1 MYVHCTLVSDWLC
14 GCTLHAC
21 FVLSLWTVHCRLVS
35 DWVCG
40 CILRACFRLGLWTVC
55 RVLLHCGVRPHPTT
69 TTTPGLLQLA
79 LRHDASDVMHM
90 LLDLGAS
97 GEEDLDGILGE
108 LLLTRDLVMG
118 ADDGFSLLCKLLD
131 KGADPAV
138 ALRRIN
144 ESCTVA
150 VEELSV
156 SESRA
161 DSAKRAEESLKEQVS
176 RVLAESSASTF
187 QPTVAVALKSGRIAC
202 LAPLSQPV
210 GREGT
215 VQSETGPC
223 SPPPPPVPPPPPSPL
238 PPSASSGAGRPQTG
252 PRVPLRVDRE
262 RLAAPTFLPSST
274 PHQHNPTALVPSSTE
289 PGLLG
294 SRASGEFSLSPSQA
308 LSPPPP
314 PPPTHPHPPRPSH
327 HHPPPSVVPQSLHSA

>member
-1 MYVHCTLVSDWLC
+1 MYIARLFQTGVC
-14 GCTLHAC
+14 GCTLH
-21 FVLSLWTVHCRLVS
+21 
-35 DWVCG
+35 
-40 CILRACFRLGLWTVC
+40 ACFRLGLWTVC

-156 SESRA
+156 SESRD

-187 QPTVAVALKSGRIAC
+187 QPTVAVALKSGWIAC

-210 GREGT
+210 DREGT
-215 VQSETGPC
+215 VQSEAGPC
-223 SPPPPPVPPPPPSPL
+223 SLPPLPPVPPPPPPSL
-238 PPSASSGAGRPQTG
+238 PPPASSGAGGPQTG

-262 RLAAPTFLPSST
+262 RLAAPTFLTSST
-274 PHQHNPTALVPSSTE
+274 PHQHNPTDLVPSSAE

-294 SRASGEFSLSPSQA
+294 SRASGEFSLSPS
-308 LSPPPP
+308 PPPP
-314 PPPTHPHPPRPSH
+314 PPPS
-327 HHPPPSVVPQSLHSA
+327 HPPPSVVPQSLESA